1 MSRCEHPSPIDA
13 IVIDMDATEPVQVH
27 PPPLGGRRVLRQRWA
42 ELASAHDVEL
52 VLCIASA
59 VRRGLLDATEAARHE
74 RQGPS
79 IHPGFELAGLGQLID
94 AAAGADRLVTF
105 GA

>member
-42 ELASAHDVEL
+42 ELAYFHWRYPPAEVQ
-52 VLCIASA
+52 
-59 VRRGLLDATEAARHE
+59 RLLPDGVTVDTL
-74 RQGPS
+74 S
-79 IHPGFELAGLGQLID
+79 LIHI
-94 AAAGADRLVTF
+94 
-105 GA
+105 